1 MMLQVW
7 QVSIS
12 FVNYA
17 SIYNIFKL
25 LFYSRIYF
33 MLFYRCI
40 QLETS
45 VEVCSRSESSSHE
58 ECEAGLSH
66 SVSERPRVD

>member
-1 MMLQVW
+1 
-7 QVSIS
+7 
-12 FVNYA
+12 
-17 SIYNIFKL
+17 
-25 LFYSRIYF
+25 